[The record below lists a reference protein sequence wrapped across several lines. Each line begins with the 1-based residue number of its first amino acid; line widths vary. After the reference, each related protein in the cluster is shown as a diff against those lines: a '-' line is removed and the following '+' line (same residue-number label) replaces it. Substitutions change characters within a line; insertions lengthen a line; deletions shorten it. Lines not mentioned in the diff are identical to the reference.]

1 MGEPVTR
8 PEEAGA
14 HPDAHVDAHAVA
26 HAEAHAEIIDPAS
39 VIAECPNCGSE
50 LLRRYCAE
58 CGQKAPRPD
67 DYSLREHVADLVDQV
82 ASIDGR
88 IARTLWTLIS
98 RPGALTVAHLAGRRA
113 RYLRP
118 LQLFLLVNV
127 LLFIAAP
134 RAPMFSYSLDNYL
147 EHAPPSPTLV
157 SRLVQHTSHASV
169 ITADYI
175 AAFDARVEAQR
186 KSLIILFVPAVAL
199 VLQAIFLWRS
209 AISRVPRRYGEHLVF
224 AMHTLTFVWLVLTG
238 WGVLAALSRVT
249 TTRLADVAI
258 LGAVVALV
266 ALIPAYVFFAIRRVY
281 RLFTIQALVA
291 TGVMAVSF
299 AALLIMY
306 RVMLLFTTL
315 YTL

>member
-1 MGEPVTR
+1 MGEPVAR
-8 PEEAGA
+8 PAEAGGES
-14 HPDAHVDAHAVA
+14 HPPQ
-26 HAEAHAEIIDPAS
+26 EIIDPAA
-39 VIAECPNCGSE
+39 VVAECPNCGSE

-67 DYSLREHVADLVDQV
+67 DYSLREHAADLVDQV
-82 ASIDGR
+82 ASVDGR
-88 IARTLWTLIS
+88 IIRTLWTLIS

-134 RAPMFSYSLDNYL
+134 KAPMFSYSLDNYL
-147 EHAPPSPTLV
+147 EHAPPSPALV
-157 SRLVQHTSHASV
+157 SRLVQQTSQTSV
-169 ITADYI
+169 ITADYT

-186 KSLIILFVPAVAL
+186 KSLIILFVPAIAL
-199 VLQAIFLWRS
+199 VLQGVFLWRS
-209 AISRVPRRYGEHLVF
+209 ASFRVPRRYGEHLVF

-249 TTRLADVAI
+249 TARMIDVAI

-266 ALIPAYVFFAIRRVY
+266 ALIPAYAFFAIKRVY
-281 RLFTIQALVA
+281 RLFTIQAFVA
-291 TGVMAVSF
+291 TAVLAASF
-299 AALLIMY
+299 AALLIVY
-306 RVMLLFTTL
+306 RVMVFFTTL